1 MIFEPCRE
9 AVQPVRW
16 PGGGAAGALAA
27 GLMTCLPARIQ
38 SGADLILDYNG
49 FDAAVSTAD
58 LVITGEGRMDSQ
70 TLSGKGPIS
79 AARRAKQLGVP
90 TKQLGV
96 PTLALVGGLQIDDAL
111 LHEAGL
117 QAVLPIVP
125 RPMPLDEALQRAAE
139 LLEMAAR
146 RLGYLLQLQQ

>member
-1 MIFEPCRE
+1 
-9 AVQPVRW
+9 
-16 PGGGAAGALAA
+16 
-27 GLMTCLPARIQ
+27 MTCLPAQIQ

-90 TKQLGV
+90 TV
-96 PTLALVGGLQIDDAL
+96 ALVGGLQIDDAL
-111 LHEAGL
+111 LHKAGL

-125 RPMPLDEALQRAAE
+125 GPMPLDEALQQAAE